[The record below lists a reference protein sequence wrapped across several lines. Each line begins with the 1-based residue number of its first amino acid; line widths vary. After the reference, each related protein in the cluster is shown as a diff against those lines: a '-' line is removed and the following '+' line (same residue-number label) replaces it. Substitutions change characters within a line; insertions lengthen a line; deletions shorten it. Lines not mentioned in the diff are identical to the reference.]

1 MDLRK
6 GPNYY
11 FQPTEY
17 VRKEVVSGNVVQQVD
32 LNTKFVPG
40 NSKTATPYKPSFVP
54 NYIDANTQYRT
65 HDDTLNLNPPIAFDT
80 KPREDLFV
88 KPNPTQA
95 ELIASLL
102 GGGRGNTKDAE
113 PSYYREVNERR
124 GGQSSLSAMNSM
136 RGESSYL
143 YNGK

>member
-17 VRKEVVSGNVVQQVD
+17 VRKEVITGNVPQQVD
-32 LNTKFVPG
+32 LNVKFVPG
-40 NSKTATPYKPSFVP
+40 NSKTATPYKPSFEP
-54 NYIDANTQYRT
+54 NYIDANSFYRT
-65 HDDTLNLNPPIAFDT
+65 KDDTLNLNAPIAFDT
-80 KPREDLFV
+80 KPKEDLFV
-88 KPNPTQA
+88 KPKPTQS
-95 ELIASLL
+95 ELLASLL
-102 GGGRGNTKDAE
+102 GGHTNTKAPE
-113 PSYYREVNERR
+113 PSYYREAYETR
-124 GGQSSLSAMNSM
+124 GGQSSLAAMNSM

>member
-17 VRKEVVSGNVVQQVD
+17 VRKEVLSGNVSQQVD
-32 LNTKFVPG
+32 LNTIFVHG
-40 NSKTATPYKPSFVP
+40 KSKTATPYKPSFVP
-54 NYIDANTQYRT
+54 NYLDANSYYRT
-65 HDDTLNLNPPIAFDT
+65 HDDTLNLNPPYQFDT

-88 KPNPTQA
+88 KPKPTQA

-102 GGGRGNTKDAE
+102 GGHGNTKDPE
-113 PSYYREVNERR
+113 PSFYREVRESR
-124 GGQSSLSAMNSM
+124 GGQSSLAAMNSM
-136 RGESSYL
+136 RNESSYL
-143 YNGK
+143 YNGR